1 MELFLDGFLV
11 GVAISA
17 PIGSVGIYIVQKI
30 IIKGKT
36 PALIIASGSIIA
48 DTLFGIIAL
57 FGLRAINSIITEH
70 HRSLSF
76 IGGIILFYIS
86 ITIFF
91 SKTKDNSRHYDINT
105 KAKDFVTGF
114 VMTITNPITA
124 IAILGLFAWFG
135 IHGSEI
141 SLFSSTILILG
152 LVTGLITWWLTLT
165 GLTSHFKSKIKIKS
179 LKIINHVCG
188 IIIFILALLVLFRV
202 L

>member
-1 MELFLDGFLV
+1 MELFLEGLLV

-36 PALIIASGSIIA
+36 PALIIASGSVIA

-57 FGLRAINSIITEH
+57 FGLRAINIIITEH
-70 HRSLSF
+70 HRGLGF
-76 IGGIILFYIS
+76 IGGLILFYIS

-91 SKTKDNSRHYDINT
+91 SKTKDHSKGYDINT
-105 KAKDFVTGF
+105 KAKDFGTGF
-114 VMTITNPITA
+114 IITITNPLTA

-135 IHGSEI
+135 IHGNEI
-141 SLFSSTILILG
+141 SLLSSTILILG
-152 LVTGLITWWLTLT
+152 LMTGLVTWWSTLI
-165 GLTSHFKSKIKIKS
+165 GLTSHFKSKIQIKS

-188 IIIFILALLVLFRV
+188 IIIFILAVLVLFRV

>member
-1 MELFLDGFLV
+1 MELFFEGLLV

-36 PALIIASGSIIA
+36 PALIIASGSVVA
-48 DTLFGIIAL
+48 DTLFGIMAL
-57 FGLRAINSIITEH
+57 FGLKAINTLITEH
-70 HRSLSF
+70 HRGLGF
-76 IGGIILFYIS
+76 IGGIILLYIS

-91 SKTKDNSRHYDINT
+91 AKTKDNSKYYNINT
-105 KAKDFVTGF
+105 KAKDFGTGF
-114 VMTITNPITA
+114 ILTITNPLTA

-135 IHGSEI
+135 IHGDEI

-152 LVTGLITWWLTLT
+152 LITGLITWWLTLA
-165 GLTSHFKSKIKIKS
+165 GLASHFKSKIKS
-179 LKIINHVCG
+179 LKIINHICG
-188 IIIFILALLVLFRV
+188 IIIFILAILVLFRV

>member
-17 PIGSVGIYIVQKI
+17 PMGSVGIYIVQKI
-30 IIKGKT
+30 IIKSKT
-36 PALIIASGSIIA
+36 PALIIASGSIVA

-57 FGLRAINSIITEH
+57 FGLRAINVIITEH

-91 SKTKDNSRHYDINT
+91 SKTKDNSRYYDINT

-114 VMTITNPITA
+114 IMTITNPITA
-124 IAILGLFAWFG
+124 IAIIGLLAWFG

-152 LVTGLITWWLTLT
+152 LITGLVTWWLTLT